1 VDRDTGPRQHRPR
14 PQKLPAGSHHCF
26 RGDIEIP
33 AGLPPSFKG
42 KNVQIKREA
51 FAGTDIPG
59 WFDPASSWQEVT
71 VK

>member
-1 VDRDTGPRQHRPR
+1 VTAP
-14 PQKLPAGSHHCF
+14 PARRNRLQARITLS
-26 RGDIEIP
+26 EATSIP